1 MAVVAFERIDRSLS
15 FAAEAEL
22 LGIGGASM
30 GGEFAVFAF
39 GSIGGR
45 SAWDVDDADGVAAV
59 ASVLVDI
66 AGNLSKTLS
75 SDWKF
80 MCTP

>member
-1 MAVVAFERIDRSLS
+1 MAVGAFDCIDRSLFS
-15 FAAEAEL
+15 VAEAEL
-22 LGIGGASM
+22 LGVGGASM

-39 GSIGGR
+39 GSIVGR

-59 ASVLVDI
+59 ASVSVDTT
-66 AGNLSKTLS
+66 GNLSKTLS